1 MLVAGIFCVVVFAGY
16 AAAFWGG
23 GGQSRSPAADAA
35 EAAAGPRRARPNFVL
50 RDQQGRLTSLAQFRG
65 QVVVLAF
72 LDPECTQICPLTSQ
86 ILRMAMR
93 RLGPAAAGVQL
104 LGINVN
110 PEATTV
116 ADVAAY
122 GRIHGMDAAA
132 AGHWRFLT
140 GSPAQLRRVWREF
153 GVYVATP
160 HGELVHQAAIVIL
173 GPGGREREAYIT
185 PMRYAGI
192 PQQAA
197 VLAAK
202 VAPLLA
208 GHPAAAADPL
218 PQPPPLAPGQ
228 EEILAALG
236 PSGRPGA
243 RQVRMGAGHPHLV
256 CFLADWLR
264 ATADLPRLL
273 PRFDAYGKIA
283 RRRGWPPPVIV
294 DVLPTEPDARTAER
308 RLGWVEAKFKI
319 QTPIVADASGRIAD
333 GYGVQDLPWLA
344 LTAASGK
351 ILWHHD
357 GWLSAAAMERQVAKA
372 MRRSAARS
380 AGVSLRSRAGA
391 RAGQLAA
398 PRQRRTAL
406 RSHPSN
412 QLDTSRAGKAAGPL
426 PKAPGHA
433 RGRFRC

>member
-1 MLVAGIFCVVVFAGY
+1 MGQSRRGWRWRDGLLVAGIFCVVVGAGF

-23 GGQSRSPAADAA
+23 NRGLRRPAASAA
-35 EAAAGPRRARPNFVL
+35 EAATKLRRAPNFVL
-50 RDQQGRLTSLAQFRG
+50 RDQEGRLTSLAQFRG

-86 ILRMAMR
+86 ILREAMR
-93 RLGPAAAGVQL
+93 RLGPAAPGVQL

-122 GRIHGMDAAA
+122 GRIHGMNAGT

-160 HGELVHQAAIVIL
+160 HGELVHQAAIVIV
-173 GPGGREREAYIT
+173 GPGGRERAAYIT

-192 PQQAA
+192 PRQAA
-197 VLAAK
+197 LLAAR

-208 GHPAAAADPL
+208 GHPAAAAADP
-218 PQPPPLAPGQ
+218 PPPPLAPAQ
-228 EEILAALG
+228 EESLAALG
-236 PSGRPGA
+236 PAGQPGA
-243 RQVRMGAGHPHLV
+243 RRVRLGAGHPHLV
-256 CFLADWLR
+256 CFLAAWLR

-273 PRFDAYGKIA
+273 PRLDAYGAVA

-294 DVLPTEPDARTAER
+294 DVLPTEPDAQKAEQ
-308 RLGWVEAKFKI
+308 RLRWLQAKFQI
-319 QTPIVADASGRIAD
+319 RTPIVADASGRIAD
-333 GYGVQDLPWLA
+333 GYGVRDLPWLA
-344 LTAASGK
+344 LTSAQGK

-357 GWLSAAAMERQVAKA
+357 GWLSAAAMEQAV
-372 MRRSAARS
+372 
-380 AGVSLRSRAGA
+380 SRAM
-391 RAGQLAA
+391 
-398 PRQRRTAL
+398 QRRRHTVE
-406 RSHPSN
+406 
-412 QLDTSRAGKAAGPL
+412 
-426 PKAPGHA
+426 
-433 RGRFRC
+433 